1 MSEKEDLAKQ
11 KAEAAARAKAVALAR
26 KQAKEE
32 AAEKPEVDMDI
43 AKQKAAAAAKAKA
56 AALAKKQ
63 AKEEEAAEKPE
74 GEMDIAKQKAAAA
87 AKAKAAALAKKQ
99 AKEAGE
105 KPEGEM
111 DIAKQKAA
119 AAAKAKAAAAA
130 KAKAA
135 AAAKNRT
142 AAQESE
148 EADTPSEISAN
159 QSKLGQIVSAIESHV
174 GQGALLE
181 NYINR
186 LSKDVPTLVAN
197 PDTYFSIAKFLR
209 YDERLDFSYLS
220 ELHGTDFESHMEIYV
235 HLHSFKMNQSVA
247 LKVKLDRDTPVI
259 PSLVPLWSG
268 ANWPECEAYDLL
280 GINFYEH
287 PDLKRILLG
296 EDWKGYPLRKDYEP
310 YDVEV

>member
-63 AKEEEAAEKPE
+63 AKEAAEKPE

-87 AKAKAAALAKKQ
+87 AKAKAAALARKQ
-99 AKEAGE
+99 AKEEAGE
-105 KPEGEM
+105 KPEGEI
-111 DIAKQKAA
+111 DAAKQKAA